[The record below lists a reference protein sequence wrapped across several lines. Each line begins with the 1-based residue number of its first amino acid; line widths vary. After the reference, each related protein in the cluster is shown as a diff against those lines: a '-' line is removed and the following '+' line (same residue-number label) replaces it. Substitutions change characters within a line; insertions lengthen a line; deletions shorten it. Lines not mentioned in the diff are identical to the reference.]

1 MTEVDGDW
9 GGSRYFATGFAVV
22 ATGLLVLMGGA
33 LDVFALM
40 ALPNDIRGANDDD
53 LFSGGS
59 FVFFAVAVV
68 GLGGSACLDDS
79 SETEGTIDSCF
90 CCSDDDLVGIPLLDG
105 TVDDGN
111 INVGILYDI
120 NGAVLLMLP
129 SDESIMLLLLLGRG
143 GMAERFLAARAA
155 SCSAKDILI

>member
-1 MTEVDGDW
+1 MLEVDGDW

-40 ALPNDIRGANDDD
+40 ALPNDIRGADDAVA
-53 LFSGGS
+53 LFSGGC
-59 FVFFAVAVV
+59 FVFSAIV
-68 GLGGSACLDDS
+68 GLGGTDCLDDS
-79 SETEGTIDSCF
+79 SLAVDTIDSCV
-90 CCSDDDLVGIPLLDG
+90 CCTVDDLVGIPLLGG
-105 TVDDGN
+105 TDDDGN

-120 NGAVLLMLP
+120 NGVVLLMLP
-129 SDESIMLLLLLGRG
+129 SDESIMLPLLMGRG

-155 SCSAKDILI
+155 SCSANDILI